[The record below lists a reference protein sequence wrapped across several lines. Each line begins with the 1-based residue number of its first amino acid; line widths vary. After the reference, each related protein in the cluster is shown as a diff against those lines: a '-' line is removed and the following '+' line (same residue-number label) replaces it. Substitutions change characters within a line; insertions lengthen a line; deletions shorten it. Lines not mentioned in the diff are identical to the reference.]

1 MSPGITSSPII
12 KDTGILLAPDS
23 RRVLLRPCLPANP
36 ARIGQII
43 SRVMALGEP
52 AAEKELRTIMHCFSA
67 RHHHFEA
74 LLERQFEVV
83 RAFLPFEVAPSRTQK
98 LLIGSYF
105 LAEYSY
111 ESTALFNPSIIQHPD
126 QSGVPRGSLRLI
138 ISLRAIGEGHISSL
152 AFRSGSIGADGHIS
166 IDNNYHFACPAN
178 LKPNALYDKTL
189 FVRKLY
195 EMGLEN
201 DCSKFI
207 TEPLPDEFTMAE
219 LQEKVAAWITVHQPI
234 AQAVKLL
241 TCDKILWLAQ
251 CNYEAVFD
259 PLLLLSERVLLPLSP
274 SEQNGMEDARF
285 VLFTDDDGSKKY
297 YATYTAYDGRVILPQ
312 IMETEDFI
320 CFKMITLNGPA
331 AVNKGM
337 ALFPRKINGRYAM
350 ISRNDNENLFL
361 MYSDNLHFWHE
372 AVPLMKPLYP
382 WECVQIG
389 NCGSPLETERGWLL
403 LTHGVGP
410 LRQYSIGAIL
420 LDRENPARILGRLRE
435 PLIRWD
441 EKNRSGYVPNVVY
454 SCGSL
459 IHGDN
464 LVVPYAFSDH
474 RTAIALASL
483 RELTDEIL
491 K

>member
-1 MSPGITSSPII
+1 MTRGITSSPII
-12 KDTGILLAPDS
+12 KNTGIILSPDS
-23 RRVLLRPCLPANP
+23 GRVLLRPCIPANQS
-36 ARIGQII
+36 RIGNII
-43 SRVMALGEP
+43 SRIMALGEP
-52 AAEKELRTIMHCFSA
+52 AAEKELREILNCFSA
-67 RHHHFEA
+67 RHHHFRA
-74 LLERQFEVV
+74 FLERQSEAV
-83 RAFLPFEVAPSRTQK
+83 RAYMSSDILPSQAQK
-98 LLIGSYF
+98 FLIGAYF

-111 ESTALFNPSIIQHPD
+111 ESTALFNPSIIPHPD
-126 QSGVPRGSLRLI
+126 QSGIPQDSLRFIL
-138 ISLRAIGEGHISSL
+138 SLRAIGEGHISSL
-152 AFRSGSIGADGHIS
+152 AFRSGIIDAEGHIS
-166 IDNNYHFACPAN
+166 IDESSYFACSAE
-178 LKPNALYDKTL
+178 LTPNMLYNKTC

-201 DCSKFI
+201 DCSKSI
-207 TEPLPDEFTMAE
+207 TDPLPDEFAMTE
-219 LQEKVAAWITVHQPI
+219 LQEKAAAWITGHQPI
-234 AQAVKLL
+234 AQTDKL

-251 CNYEAVFD
+251 CNYEAVFY
-259 PLLLLSERVLLPLSP
+259 PQLPLSERVLFPLSP

-285 VLFTDDDGSKKY
+285 TLFTDDDGSRKY

-312 IMETEDFI
+312 IMETDDFI
-320 CFKMITLNGPA
+320 RFKMITLNGPA

-389 NCGSPLETERGWLL
+389 NCGAPIETERGWLL
-403 LTHGVGP
+403 LMHGVGP
-410 LRQYSIGAIL
+410 LRQYSIGAVL
-420 LDRENPARILGRLRE
+420 LDREDPARILGRLSE

-454 SCGSL
+454 SCGAL
-459 IHGDN
+459 VHGNN
-464 LVVPYAFSDH
+464 LVIPYAFSDH

-483 RELTDEIL
+483 RDLTDEIL

>member
-1 MSPGITSSPII
+1 
-12 KDTGILLAPDS
+12 
-23 RRVLLRPCLPANP
+23 
-36 ARIGQII
+36 
-43 SRVMALGEP
+43 MALGES
-52 AAEKELRTIMHCFSA
+52 AAAKELREILNCFSA
-67 RHHHFEA
+67 RHHFFET
-74 LLERQFEVV
+74 LLERQFEAVSV
-83 RAFLPFEVAPSRTQK
+83 YTSSDVPFARAQK

-111 ESTALFNPSIIQHPD
+111 ESSALFNPSIIPHPD
-126 QSGVPRGSLRLI
+126 QSEVPSGSLRFI
-138 ISLRAIGEGHISSL
+138 ISLRAIGEGHVSSL
-152 AFRSGSIGADGHIS
+152 TFRLGIIDPEGHIS
-166 IDNNYHFACPAN
+166 IDESSDFACSAE
-178 LKPNALYDKTL
+178 LKPNALYNKTC
-189 FVRKLY
+189 FVRKLH

-201 DCSKFI
+201 DCSKSI
-207 TEPLPDEFTMAE
+207 TEPLPDEFTMTE
-219 LQEKVAAWITVHQPI
+219 LRENVSAWVAGHQPP
-234 AQAVKLL
+234 AHPDKL

-251 CNYEAVFD
+251 CNYEAIFD
-259 PLLLLSERVLLPLSP
+259 PRLPLSERVIFPLSP
-274 SEQNGMEDARF
+274 SEQNGIEDARF

-312 IMETEDFI
+312 IMETEDFVH
-320 CFKMITLNGPA
+320 FKMITLNGPA

-372 AVPLMKPLYP
+372 AVPFMKPLYS

-389 NCGSPLETERGWLL
+389 NCGSPIETERGWLL

-410 LRQYSIGAIL
+410 LRQYSIGAVL
-420 LDRENPARILGRLRE
+420 LDHEDPSRILGRLRE

-441 EKNRSGYVPNVVY
+441 DKNRSGYVPNVVY

-464 LVVPYAFSDH
+464 LVIPYAFSDH
-474 RTAIALASL
+474 RTAIALAPQRDL
-483 RELTDEIL
+483 INEIL